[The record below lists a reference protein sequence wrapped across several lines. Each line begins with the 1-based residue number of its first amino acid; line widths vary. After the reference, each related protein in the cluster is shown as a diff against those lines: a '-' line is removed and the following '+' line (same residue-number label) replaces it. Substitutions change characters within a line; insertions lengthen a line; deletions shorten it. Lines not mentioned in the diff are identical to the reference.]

1 MKILAL
7 EHEISGAKA
16 EHFQEHAATEA
27 RRVWELTQTGLIRE
41 SYFRADRNEAVLV
54 LECDSVFDAE
64 QALSTLPFVLNKLI
78 MFELIPL
85 RAYPGFERL
94 FAKG

>member
-7 EHEISGAKA
+7 EHELAGAEA
-16 EHFQEHAATEA
+16 EHFQEHAVAEA
-27 RRVWELTQTGLIRE
+27 SRVWELTQAGLIRE

-54 LECDSVFDAE
+54 LECKSVFDA
-64 QALSTLPFVLNKLI
+64 QQVLSALPFVQNKLI
-78 MFELIPL
+78 AFELIPL

-94 FAKG
+94 FARD